1 MLPRFP
7 INTVCFE
14 SVGRA
19 SYKLIKISHRDFG
32 KIRAKRK
39 TQEVVEWELER
50 VSALFLDPETEKEGC
65 P

>member
-7 INTVCFE
+7 INTVYFE

-32 KIRAKRK
+32 GIRAERK
-39 TQEVVEWELER
+39 TQEVVE
-50 VSALFLDPETEKEGC
+50 
-65 P
+65 

>member
-19 SYKLIKISHRDFG
+19 SYKLIKIIG
-32 KIRAKRK
+32 KIKAKRK

-50 VSALFLDPETEKEGC
+50 VSAPFLDPETGKKGS